1 MNREYDFL
9 DVLTIASF
17 LISLQNLDLNAS
29 TDDLSKYTNEIIE
42 RLEKDLDDIH
52 GHLSVQDA
60 KINALLNR
68 LEDLYGSTGD
78 F

>member
-68 LEDLYGSTGD
+68 LEDLYGSK
-78 F
+78 

>member
-29 TDDLSKYTNEIIE
+29 TDDLSKYTNQIIE

>member
-60 KINALLNR
+60 KINALMNR
-68 LEDLYGSTGD
+68 LEDLYGSTRD
-78 F
+78 I

>member
-68 LEDLYGSTGD
+68 LEDLYGSTRNI
-78 F
+78 

>member
-9 DVLTIASF
+9 DALTIASF

-29 TDDLSKYTNEIIE
+29 SDDIAKTSNEIIE

-68 LEDLYGSTGD
+68 LEDLHGNT
-78 F
+78 

>member
-68 LEDLYGSTGD
+68 LEDLYGSTRD
-78 F
+78 I

>member
-29 TDDLSKYTNEIIE
+29 TDDLSKYTTEIIE

>member
-17 LISLQNLDLNAS
+17 LISLQNLNLNAS

-60 KINALLNR
+60 KLNVLMNR
-68 LEDLYGSTGD
+68 LEDLHGNT
-78 F
+78 

>member
-68 LEDLYGSTGD
+68 LEDLHGNT
-78 F
+78 